1 MQQTNSLEE
10 ARNYESKY
18 GGRIRPENRP
28 AFHMS
33 PHMGWAN
40 DPNGF
45 SVYRGEYHL
54 FYRYYPYETVWGPM
68 HWGHVKSADLI
79 KWEYLPCAMAPD
91 RDFDR
96 AGCWSGSA
104 IETPDREHM
113 LIYTGRMYRTGAEGQ
128 EEIVQVQCMAMGE
141 NMTEILFWTRAAC
154 PKA

>member
-33 PHMGWAN
+33 PYTGWAN

-54 FYRYYPYETVWGPM
+54 FYQYYPYETV
-68 HWGHVKSADLI
+68 
-79 KWEYLPCAMAPD
+79 
-91 RDFDR
+91 
-96 AGCWSGSA
+96 
-104 IETPDREHM
+104 
-113 LIYTGRMYRTGAEGQ
+113 
-128 EEIVQVQCMAMGE
+128 
-141 NMTEILFWTRAAC
+141 
-154 PKA
+154 